1 MNINEINI
9 DEEVKRVSELVAQG
23 KYRKATKRE
32 SMAVRLAA
40 LSKIVREM
48 QEKVEHDKELIEA

>member
-1 MNINEINI
+1 MNVDEINV

-23 KYRKATKRE
+23 KYRKATGRE

-40 LSKIVREM
+40 LSKIVHDM
-48 QEKVEHDKELIEA
+48 QDKVEHDKELIEV

>member
-1 MNINEINI
+1 MNIDEINA

-32 SMAVRLAA
+32 SMVVRLAA
-40 LSKIVREM
+40 LSKIVHEM
-48 QEKVEHDKELIEA
+48 QEKVEHDKELVEA